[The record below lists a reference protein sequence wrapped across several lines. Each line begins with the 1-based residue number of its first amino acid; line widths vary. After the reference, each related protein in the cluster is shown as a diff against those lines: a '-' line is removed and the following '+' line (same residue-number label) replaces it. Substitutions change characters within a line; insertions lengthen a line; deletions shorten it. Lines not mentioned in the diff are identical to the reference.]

1 MAEEPQPLEG
11 IADADAHL
19 GREVPLPRVPLPLT
33 RWVDVYA
40 CGPRAVEVAWNL
52 DDTRDAQ
59 PGRVSLYA
67 GEAAPP
73 ERSLGDGV
81 TPAEPIADGVTYR
94 EAPLSEAQPS
104 LRPVRE
110 LLWRRDGLHLR
121 LTAQGPWSLSALL
134 AIAQSVA

>member
-1 MAEEPQPLEG
+1 MDTRRRRLTASSGDGGEEPQPLEG
-11 IADADAHL
+11 IAEADAHL

-73 ERSLGDGV
+73 DRSLGDGA
-81 TPAEPIADGVTYR
+81 TDAAPIADGVTHR
-94 EAPLSEAQPS
+94 EAPLA
-104 LRPVRE
+104 
-110 LLWRRDGLHLR
+110 RRSRRCGR
-121 LTAQGPWSLSALL
+121 STSCSGAATACTCA
-134 AIAQSVA
+134 